1 MTQPHATPSRRPVEP
16 ATGAAPGERLH
27 HHDERDHAVGW
38 IAFAAIVLSL
48 VGVLNA
54 IYGIA
59 AIATSDFYRAGT
71 EHIVGD
77 LATHGWLMLVIGV
90 VQFIA
95 AIGVLA
101 FAQWARWVGVATA
114 SANGLVQ
121 LLVMPAAP
129 FLALALLTMDVLVV
143 YGLVAY
149 GQRWRDT

>member
-77 LATHGWLMLVIGV
+77 LATHGWLML
-90 VQFIA
+90 